1 MTPKRWLA
9 LLVFYVSYLLFG
21 ASIYY
26 HIESQ
31 QEIEQRAEELEERI
45 AINGKYWFAQLCTCV
60 CENGFYG

>member
-45 AINGKYWFAQLCTCV
+45 AINGKY
-60 CENGFYG
+60 